1 MACTAFVCGIMGA
14 HMANPS
20 PKPLPSNVGKVYK
33 THKKINPKAE
43 IFTQFFLVPTSPTFM
58 NARGSAIRAGYSE
71 HYADSITVQRPKW
84 YVDIT
89 ESADYR
95 RAQMLD
101 IAERNLLD
109 SVASNSDDREDKKIR
124 HDATK
129 FVTERLG
136 KDKYSTRQ
144 EVTGAGGRRLFTNEN
159 RTDALVPVSNLFKG
173 VQKAP
178 TTPQPG
184 E

>member
-1 MACTAFVCGIMGA
+1 MGT
-14 HMANPS
+14 MANPN
-20 PKPLPSNVGKVYK
+20 PKPIPSNVGKTYK
-33 THKKINPKAE
+33 THKAINPKAE

-84 YVDIT
+84 YIEIT
-89 ESADYR
+89 ESADFR

-101 IAERNLLD
+101 IAERNLLT
-109 SVASNSDDREDKKIR
+109 SVAMESDDRDDRKIK

-136 KDKYSTRQ
+136 RDKYSTRQ
-144 EVTGAGGRRLFTNEN
+144 EITGADGRRLFTNET
-159 RTDALVPVSNLFKG
+159 RDGAKMPLATLFKG
-173 VQKAP
+173 VS
-178 TTPQPG
+178 QP